1 MKSAKLFLRSFT
13 FLGSSKKRFL
23 LGWLLSCAEFAIAFI
38 TPFMYRQLV
47 LIVTENNNSQGVQI
61 VIALFIAVLLLTP
74 IVCIGSYL
82 RFTAAAV
89 GAGNMQKQLVSHIQR
104 MSVQKT
110 IDSKK
115 GDYVNRLSNDAQSA
129 ARIFQGYSLVNLF
142 QFLVYF
148 SVSFIILASINIVL
162 LGISVFFSVMSFI
175 AAVKLNPKARALEGE
190 ARNYTSHSASHLVEA
205 FRCMPV
211 IRVFLLKGQIAER
224 YYQAC
229 RVIMQKRISFR
240 TLLGVVWAVSDVLR
254 FAVEPIGF
262 IVGIHFMM
270 RGDMGVAQVVFAASV
285 MGIMAEGM
293 RQFGFFTQFIQSG
306 LVAATR
312 VFELFDTPI
321 EDERITVKP
330 VDINEE
336 NAIILKDLSFSYATA
351 NEVAKN
357 IDMQANNI
365 NMPVNNINIIINNIS
380 MTIKKGELLAIVGS
394 SGGGKT
400 TLLKLL
406 QALYDK
412 TSGDIVLFG
421 SSVDELSRGDI
432 RSLSSYVQQDCFLF
446 DGTIAENIS
455 LGNKKYNQAEIEE
468 AAKKANIHDF
478 IVSLPD
484 GYETMV
490 GERGSF
496 VSGGQG
502 QRITIARAI
511 LKDAPIL
518 LLDEATAAL
527 DSHAEIEVHA
537 ALQELMKNKTTIV
550 VAHRLSTVQDA
561 DRIIVL
567 ENGVIVEEG
576 KHDALMQMDGAYM
589 KLIRNAGMSGL
600 SLG

>member
-1 MKSAKLFLRSFT
+1 MQSIKFLLWSFT
-13 FLGSSKKRFL
+13 FLGSAKKRYL
-23 LGWLLSCAEFAIAFI
+23 LGWLFSCAEFAIAFI

-47 LIVTENNNSQGVQI
+47 LIVTYNNNDYAVR
-61 VIALFIAVLLLTP
+61 VVVALFTALVLLAP
-74 IVCIGSYL
+74 VVCLGWYL

-89 GAGNMQKQLVSHIQR
+89 GAGNMQKQMLNHLQY
-104 MSVQKT
+104 MPVQKT

-115 GDYVNRLSNDAQSA
+115 GDYITRLSNDARTASS
-129 ARIFQGYSLVNLF
+129 IFQSYSIINFF
-142 QFLVYF
+142 QFVVYF
-148 SVSFIILASINIVL
+148 CVAFIILASVNVTLLSISIV
-162 LGISVFFSVMSFI
+162 FSIFSFI
-175 AAVKLNPKARALEGE
+175 AAVKLNPKARGLEGE
-190 ARNYTSHSASHLVEA
+190 ARTYTSQTASHLVEA

-211 IRVFLLKGQIAER
+211 IRIFLLRDEIAER
-224 YYQAC
+224 YHEAC
-229 RVIMQKRISFR
+229 KVIMQKRISFR
-240 TLLGVVWAVSDVLR
+240 KLLGVVWAVSDLLR
-254 FAVEPIGF
+254 FTVEPIGF

-270 RGDMGVAQVVFAASV
+270 NGQMELAQVVFAASV

-293 RQFGFFTQFIQSG
+293 RQFGIFTQFIQSG
-306 LVAATR
+306 LVASAR
-312 VFELFDTPI
+312 VFELFNEPI
-321 EDERITVKP
+321 EQEGATLKP
-330 VDINEE
+330 ININSE
-336 NAIILKDLSFSYATA
+336 NAIILNDLCFSYATGY
-351 NEVAKN
+351 EVLKN
-357 IDMQANNI
+357 ISL
-365 NMPVNNINIIINNIS
+365 IIP
-380 MTIKKGELLAIVGS
+380 KGEILAIVGS

-406 QALYDK
+406 QALYHK
-412 TSGDIVLFG
+412 SSGDIVLFG
-421 SSVDELSRGDI
+421 SSIDELSLADI

-455 LGNKKYNQAEIEE
+455 LGNAKYTQAEITE

-484 GYETMV
+484 GYETLV

-527 DSHAEIEVHA
+527 DSHAETDVHT

-550 VAHRLSTVQDA
+550 VAHRLSTVQNA

-567 ENGVIVEEG
+567 EDGRIVEEG
-576 KHDALMQMDGAYM
+576 NHDELLQIDGAYR
-589 KLIRNAGMSGL
+589 KLIDS
-600 SLG
+600 SS

>member
-1 MKSAKLFLRSFT
+1 MQSAKMFIRSFS
-13 FLGSSKKRFL
+13 FLGSSRKKFL
-23 LGWLLSCAEFAIAFI
+23 LGWLLSCAEFGIAFI

-47 LIVTENNNSQGVQI
+47 LIVTENNSSQGVQI
-61 VIALFIAVLLLTP
+61 VIALSIAVLLLTP
-74 IVCIGSYL
+74 IVCIGTYL

-89 GAGNMQKQLVSHIQR
+89 GAGNMQKQLVDHIQR
-104 MSVQKT
+104 MSVQQT

-115 GDYVNRLSNDAQSA
+115 GDYINRLSNDAQSA

-148 SVSFIILASINIVL
+148 SVSFIILASINVVL
-162 LGISVFFSVMSFI
+162 LSISVFFSIMSFI

-211 IRVFLLKGQIAER
+211 IRVFLLKDQIAER
-224 YYQAC
+224 YHQAC
-229 RVIMQKRISFR
+229 KIIMQKRISFR
-240 TLLGVVWAVSDVLR
+240 TLLGIVWAVSDVLR

-270 RGDMGVAQVVFAASV
+270 NGQMGVAQVVFAASV

-293 RQFGFFTQFIQSG
+293 RQFGMFTQFIQSG
-306 LVAATR
+306 LVAAAR

-321 EDERITVKP
+321 EDERVTVSP
-330 VDINEE
+330 VNIDDK
-336 NAIILKDLSFSYATA
+336 NAIILKDLCFSYSTGA
-351 NEVAKN
+351 EILK
-357 IDMQANNI
+357 
-365 NMPVNNINIIINNIS
+365 NINI
-380 MTIKKGELLAIVGS
+380 TIPKGEMLAIVGG

-412 TSGDIVLFG
+412 TAGDIVLFG
-421 SSVDELSRGDI
+421 SSIDQLSRGDI
-432 RSLSSYVQQDCFLF
+432 RGLSSYVQQDCFLF
-446 DGTIAENIS
+446 DGTIAENITM
-455 LGNKKYNQAEIEE
+455 GNTKYSQAEVEG

-478 IVSLPD
+478 IISLPG

-537 ALQELMKNKTTIV
+537 ALEELMKNKTTIV
-550 VAHRLSTVQDA
+550 VAHRLSTVKGA
-561 DRIIVL
+561 DRIVVV
-567 ENGVIVEEG
+567 EGGAIVEEG
-576 KHDALMQMDGAYM
+576 THDVLMEKDGAYM
-589 KLIRNAGMSGL
+589 KLIKNAGVS
-600 SLG
+600 